1 MPITPLDMLTLV
13 PRTNE
18 VSAIKHVEAQR
29 PMEEQMQMNTTFQQT
44 VKHEQRKT
52 IESKKSENNEYRYDA
67 KEKGNGQ
74 SYNGQNKKGKKKE
87 DTLHSVPGYEKGSF
101 DIKI

>member
-1 MPITPLDMLTLV
+1 MPITPVDMLTLI

-18 VSAIKHVEAQR
+18 VSNIKHVEMQR
-29 PMEEQMQMNTTFQQT
+29 PTEEQMQMNTVFQQQ
-44 VKHEQRKT
+44 VKNNRQKT
-52 IESKKSENNEYRYDA
+52 IETQKGENKEYRYDA

-74 SYNGQNKKGKKKE
+74 QYSGKSKKGKNEDSKE
-87 DTLHSVPGYEKGSF
+87 SNKFSQSSSF